1 MKIPEQFD
9 VVIKKLYPE
18 IKDLKIDEI
27 KSYMI
32 PIIDYGVADERF
44 AVSIIMDI
52 KQGFNIVPDKED
64 YTQKLNT
71 TFKYTFPDMD
81 FVYFSVNKIN
91 IPPPMTNEEKFKQL
105 FDIKL

>member
-9 VVIKKLYPE
+9 IVIKKLYPE

-71 TFKYTFPDMD
+71 TFKYTFPEID
-81 FVYFSVNKIN
+81 FVYFSVVKIN
-91 IPPPMTNEEKFKQL
+91 IPTPQTKKEIFKEL
-105 FDIKL
+105 FNIK

>member
-1 MKIPEQFD
+1 MKIPEQFYI
-9 VVIKKLYPE
+9 VIKKLYPE

-71 TFKYTFPDMD
+71 SFKYTFPEID
-81 FVYFSVNKIN
+81 FVSFSVVKIN
-91 IPPPMTNEEKFKQL
+91 IPPKLTNMEKFKKL

>member
-9 VVIKKLYPE
+9 IVIKKLYPE

-52 KQGFNIVPDKED
+52 KQGFNIVPNKED

-71 TFKYTFPDMD
+71 TFKYTFPEID
-81 FVYFSVNKIN
+81 FVYFSVVKIN
-91 IPPPMTNEEKFKQL
+91 IPTPQTKEEIFKEL
-105 FDIKL
+105 FNIK

>member
-9 VVIKKLYPE
+9 IVIKKLYPE

-71 TFKYTFPDMD
+71 TFKYTFPEID
-81 FVYFSVNKIN
+81 FVYFSVVKIN
-91 IPPPMTNEEKFKQL
+91 IPTPQTKEEIFKEL
-105 FDIKL
+105 FNIK